1 MGTRSLYT
9 VPIILWSLLTLL
21 VHMLICLGT
30 NGFSLK
36 LIPQYS
42 IDSVIFPKNLS
53 QHEKHN
59 RMVELSKDLALHFQ
73 PMNFT
78 NATKQGIKALEPK
91 IVYHPRN
98 FYVAQMDI
106 GTTPYSALL
115 VVDTGS
121 ETTWVQGE
129 GCTSCFPLCVGNFK
143 YKESRSI
150 SPVSCDDP
158 LCFPRI
164 CEDNICVYEINYKDH
179 SHSRGYLSSDTFT
192 FPAHGGE
199 RVSYENVVFGV
210 GLDNQ
215 NIAFS
220 KFRESENTIAGV
232 LHLGHGYQSI
242 LWQLE
247 AETDLRFSYCLSYWT
262 NTQDTHTYLHFG
274 KDAQIRGTNQEIV
287 QTTPLIPN
295 VNMYYVEVLS
305 ISMEGKKL
313 PIDPVEFQLRSDFK
327 GGFAIDTGSALTY
340 LVQNAYNIVRVEIV
354 KYLCIQPKITGILR
368 CIQSYL
374 MTFAMMSSQP
384 KIKNFHH

>member
-9 VPIILWSLLTLL
+9 VPIIFWSLLTLL

-73 PMNFT
+73 SMNFT

-129 GCTSCFPLCVGNFK
+129 GCTSCFPLCWKFQVQ
-143 YKESRSI
+143 
-150 SPVSCDDP
+150 
-158 LCFPRI
+158 
-164 CEDNICVYEINYKDH
+164 
-179 SHSRGYLSSDTFT
+179 
-192 FPAHGGE
+192 
-199 RVSYENVVFGV
+199 RV
-210 GLDNQ
+210 Q
-215 NIAFS
+215 
-220 KFRESENTIAGV
+220 
-232 LHLGHGYQSI
+232 
-242 LWQLE
+242 
-247 AETDLRFSYCLSYWT
+247 
-262 NTQDTHTYLHFG
+262 
-274 KDAQIRGTNQEIV
+274 
-287 QTTPLIPN
+287 
-295 VNMYYVEVLS
+295 VN
-305 ISMEGKKL
+305 
-313 PIDPVEFQLRSDFK
+313 
-327 GGFAIDTGSALTY
+327 
-340 LVQNAYNIVRVEIV
+340 
-354 KYLCIQPKITGILR
+354 
-368 CIQSYL
+368 
-374 MTFAMMSSQP
+374 
-384 KIKNFHH
+384 

>member
-1 MGTRSLYT
+1 
-9 VPIILWSLLTLL
+9 
-21 VHMLICLGT
+21 
-30 NGFSLK
+30 
-36 LIPQYS
+36 
-42 IDSVIFPKNLS
+42 
-53 QHEKHN
+53 
-59 RMVELSKDLALHFQ
+59 
-73 PMNFT
+73 MNFT
-78 NATKQGIKALEPK
+78 NATKQVIKALEPK

-115 VVDTGS
+115 VVDTGF
-121 ETTWVQGE
+121 ETTWVQE
-129 GCTSCFPLCVGNFK
+129 FVKIT
-143 YKESRSI
+143 
-150 SPVSCDDP
+150 
-158 LCFPRI
+158 
-164 CEDNICVYEINYKDH
+164 CVYEINYKDH

-232 LHLGHGYQSI
+232 LGLGRGYRSI
-242 LWQLE
+242 LWQLK
-247 AETDLRFSYCLSYWT
+247 LRLTYVVSHIAFLIGPI
-262 NTQDTHTYLHFG
+262 QDTHTYLHFG
-274 KDAQIRGTNQEIV
+274 RDAQIRGTNQEIV
-287 QTTPLIPN
+287 KTTPLIPN

-354 KYLCIQPKITGILR
+354 KYLHAYNWNPTVHSELPYDLCYDVIPTENQ
-368 CIQSYL
+368 
-374 MTFAMMSSQP
+374 
-384 KIKNFHH
+384 